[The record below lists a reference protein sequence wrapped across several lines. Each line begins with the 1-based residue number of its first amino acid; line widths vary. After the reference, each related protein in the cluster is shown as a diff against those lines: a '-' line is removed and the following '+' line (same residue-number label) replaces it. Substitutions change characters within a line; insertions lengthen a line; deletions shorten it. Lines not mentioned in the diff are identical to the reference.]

1 MLKLPSLELRCSQN
15 NLVWWYKFICG
26 CVDVQA
32 DDFFELRISNT
43 RGHSHKLYKKRNSV
57 NVRANFFTE
66 RIVSVWNSLPNDIV
80 NFETLPTFQRTI
92 KLIDLSMFLKCF

>member
-1 MLKLPSLELRCSQN
+1 MILFGATSLYLVVLMFKLTTSLNFVYLTSE
-15 NLVWWYKFICG
+15 V
-26 CVDVQA
+26 
-32 DDFFELRISNT
+32 
-43 RGHSHKLYKKRNSV
+43 SHKLYKKRNSV

-80 NFETLPTFQRTI
+80 NFETLPTFKRTI